1 MIAERR
7 GNVNKLAVIFPGIG
21 YSADKP
27 LLHYSRRLAEKHGY
41 EAIILPYS
49 GFPKKVKGDRKKM
62 EECFHI
68 AVRQSRKMLSDV
80 NYPEY
85 DDILFIGKSIGTVA
99 AAQIA
104 SETGKA
110 IRLVLF
116 TPLEETFSFGVGQA
130 IVFTG
135 SGDPWVGGENSR
147 IPQLCERQGIPCRV
161 IPAANHSLETGDPIQ
176 DIQNLKTVMEE
187 TERFVISGKDW

>member
-1 MIAERR
+1 MK
-7 GNVNKLAVIFPGIG
+7 KLAVFFPGIG
-21 YSADKP
+21 YSADRP

-41 EAIILPYS
+41 EIIILSYS

-62 EECFHI
+62 EECYHL
-68 AVRQSRKMLSDV
+68 AVRQSRKTLSDV
-80 NYPEY
+80 DFSEY
-85 DDILFIGKSIGTVA
+85 DDILFVGKSIGTVA

-104 SETGKA
+104 SETGKE
-110 IRLVLF
+110 IQLLLF
-116 TPLEETFSFGVGQA
+116 TPLEETFSFAFGQA

-135 SGDPWVGGENSR
+135 SGDPWVDAENSR
-147 IPQLCERQGIPCRV
+147 IPQLCEKRGIPCRV

-187 TERFVISGKDW
+187 TERFIVSS